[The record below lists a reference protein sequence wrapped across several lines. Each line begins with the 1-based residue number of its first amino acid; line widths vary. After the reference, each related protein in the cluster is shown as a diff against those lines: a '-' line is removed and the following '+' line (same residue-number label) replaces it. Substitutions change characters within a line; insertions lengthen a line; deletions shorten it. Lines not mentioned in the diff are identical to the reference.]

1 MTETITSYC
10 RMCPA
15 SCGVRVTVDNGA
27 AVRLAGDRDHPVSR
41 GYVCPKGRRMIDIV
55 DDPAVL
61 DEPLMRDPQGT
72 LVQVDWDT
80 ALGDLAERLSLIQ
93 ERYEPDRGGAGPF
106 VAFPGTRGSSRG
118 VQRPAALAG

>member
-27 AVRLAGDRDHPVSR
+27 AVRLAGDRGHPVSR
-41 GYVCPKGRRMIDIV
+41 GYVCPKGRRMVDIV

-61 DEPLMRDPQGT
+61 NEPLIRDRHGQ
-72 LVQVDWDT
+72 LVPVDWDT
-80 ALGDLAERLSLIQ
+80 ALGDVAEKLSLILD
-93 ERYEPDRGGAGPF
+93 RYEPYAIGLYT
-106 VAFPGTRGSSRG
+106 GTS
-118 VQRPAALAG
+118 